1 MSEAI
6 APAAPKRL
14 SSEDRRKEIAE
25 AARALIAEKGFE
37 GLKTRAIAERVGI
50 NIATLHYHV
59 STKAE
64 LLTLVAQSL
73 REEFVAQRL
82 ARPRDLSDPVD
93 ALKAE
98 FEDYRE
104 KYVERPQT
112 MALLDRMHA
121 KAMRDPA
128 VDAIMAPLVE
138 NWHRA
143 VREVLEKGRES
154 GVFRA
159 DMDVEAAARMIVG
172 ALLGFRRLPGANPAM
187 LDRVEAE
194 IWRAIRPVSVD

>member
-1 MSEAI
+1 MSDI
-6 APAAPKRL
+6 AAPVGPKRL
-14 SSEDRRKEIAE
+14 SSKDRRKEIAE
-25 AARALIAEKGFE
+25 AARALITEHGFE

-82 ARPRDLSDPVD
+82 ARPRDLADPVD
-93 ALKAE
+93 ALRAE

-104 KYVERPQT
+104 KYAERPQT

-138 NWHRA
+138 NWYGA
-143 VREVLEKGRES
+143 VREVLEKGVET
-154 GVFRA
+154 GAFRA
-159 DMDVEAAARMIVG
+159 DLDIEAAARMIVG
-172 ALLGFRRLPGANPAM
+172 ALLGFRRLPGANPDM

-194 IWRAIRPVSVD
+194 IWRSIRPVSAD